1 MSSRVVP
8 LSDEQLAA
16 LAPHVRLIEAGP
28 GSGKTRTVVARLR
41 HHVQQG
47 RHVALLSFTNAAVDV
62 AKARCHDLP
71 ASAEPPNFIGTFDQF
86 FHRYVL
92 TPEVRKRYATTPRYV
107 TSWDDLGDH
116 IAIVRPPGGGTG
128 IPLSRFV
135 LEDGNWKVDET
146 RLRYKTRQ
154 WWNSITPW
162 SRGEVHRIGH
172 DRIKGLHAS
181 HVYDPARARTC
192 ALTTL
197 QNDTRYL
204 TRLKHRFA
212 EVIVDEFQDC
222 DIVEYQLLDLLGD
235 VGLPVVAVADP
246 DQAIYEFRQA
256 TPGLYEQRR
265 TQFTGSAVAPLT
277 TCYRSTPA
285 ICALV
290 SSLRTVGVDEVRPD
304 PEHSGGA
311 EVIHVVVGKGTGAG
325 VSALKIIQS
334 HGVNDHDVRI
344 VAHRRSAARALT
356 GQGEPQPD
364 GTSQMEALLAPL
376 ADLRSSTDPRER
388 RTAVRRVEKFIL
400 NQFAWPAEA
409 GHGATDD
416 LLQHLEIPP
425 DHLRFTTGRILTA
438 SHDWTTA
445 KACST
450 SVRAILENYASGMP
464 VGLHATIKARL
475 KSPTDKVW
483 NFWRAR
489 IDGTNSTAGQH
500 AAPWTHIHSVK
511 GDEFDAVVL
520 AIPSSSPGSTHVLDD
535 WENDR
540 NTEQRRVLYV
550 GASRA
555 AKILVLAVSPGKR
568 ANQLERILA
577 QARIPY
583 TVTKAVDDDGR
594 LAIDETASAFSVG
607 ASHTAGQTSRLQE
620 CIAQDAVDALG
631 HHEVVGGELVGR
643 GQA

>member
-1 MSSRVVP
+1 MSARALA

-16 LAPHVRLIEAGP
+16 LAPQVRLIEAGP

-71 ASAEPPNFIGTFDQF
+71 MSAEPPNFIGTFDQF

-92 TPEVRKRYATTPRYV
+92 TPEVRKRFATTPRYV
-107 TSWDDLGDH
+107 NSWDDLGDH
-116 IAIVRPPGGGTG
+116 IAIVRPPGRGTG
-128 IPLSRFV
+128 VPLSRFV
-135 LEDGNWKVDET
+135 LEDGTWKVDET

-162 SRGEVHRIGH
+162 SRAEVHRIGQE
-172 DRIKGLHAS
+172 RIQGLHAA

-197 QNDTRYL
+197 RNDARYL

-222 DIVEYQLLDLLGD
+222 DTVEYQLLDLLGE
-235 VGLPVVAVADP
+235 VGIPVVAVADP

-265 TQFTGSAVAPLT
+265 TQFPESTAAPLT

-290 SSLRTVGVDEVRPD
+290 SSLRTVGAGEVRPD

-311 EVIHVVVGKGTGAG
+311 EAIHVVVGTGAGAG
-325 VSALKIIQS
+325 VSALNIIRS
-334 HGVNDHDVRI
+334 HGVSDHDVRI
-344 VAHRRSAARALT
+344 VAHRRSAARAVT
-356 GQGEPQPD
+356 GQGEPRPE

-388 RTAVRRVEKFIL
+388 RTAVRQVEKFIL

-409 GHGATDD
+409 GLSATDD
-416 LLQHLEIPP
+416 LLQRLEIPF

-450 SVRAILENYASGMP
+450 SVRAILEDFAFAKP
-464 VGLHATIKARL
+464 VGLHATIGARL
-475 KSPTDKVW
+475 KTPTDKVW
-483 NFWRAR
+483 NFWQAR
-489 IDGTNSTAGQH
+489 IDGTTSTAGQH
-500 AAPWTHIHSVK
+500 IAPWTHIHGVK
-511 GDEFDAVVL
+511 GDEFEAVVL
-520 AIPSSSPGSTHVLDD
+520 AIPSSSSGPTHVLDD
-535 WENDR
+535 WENNH

-555 AKILVLAVSPGKR
+555 AKVLVLVVAPGKR
-568 ANQLERILA
+568 ANQLERILLRDA
-577 QARIPY
+577 VPH
-583 TVTKAVDDDGR
+583 TVT
-594 LAIDETASAFSVG
+594 SA
-607 ASHTAGQTSRLQE
+607 
-620 CIAQDAVDALG
+620 D
-631 HHEVVGGELVGR
+631 
-643 GQA
+643 